1 MFLIIEEPWR
11 LSELNQLTVALSNI
25 GPRLKEFSLFYVRS
39 VHLIEFPAMA
49 ISMDYSGVLDVWI
62 YLTHVL

>member
-1 MFLIIEEPWR
+1 MLLIIEEPWR

-25 GPRLKEFSLFYVRS
+25 GPRFKEFSLFYMRS
-39 VHLIEFPAMA
+39 VDLIEFPAMA